1 MSVEICRMINIEG
14 FKIVCSV
21 FVNVYARDDDI
32 TKYKLG
38 AEQAAA
44 SDMDRLTF
52 DGCSTP
58 KGKHQQQ
65 QQQQQQR

>member
-14 FKIVCSV
+14 FKIVCS
-21 FVNVYARDDDI
+21 VYARDDDI